1 MKKDIVF
8 LTESMVGAGGV
19 VRVITTWANYFSTHG
34 YKCKII
40 SVVKGEPYFPLHEG
54 IQFKIKTFFF
64 KWKLLSLPLNLLAII
79 PILKECKNSILVVN
93 KSAYIEPIYILRKL
107 GLFKDIQLVYFSHGG
122 NAEFELFY
130 MSRLFTRHRVKMIF
144 SVFDNVVCL
153 FKNTDTTPECV
164 IDEKITFIANPC
176 PLEIYKRDLSQENKT
191 VSFIGRV
198 TKEKG
203 VDTVIKSWKKIE
215 SEHPDWKLSIIGDG
229 KDKTNFI
236 TLASELN
243 LRNISFLPST
253 NDISKY
259 LKETTISVLPSL
271 FEGMP
276 MSIIEARSQGCALVS
291 TSTNGGIKL
300 IDNLK
305 NGLLVNINDTYD
317 LTEKINQL
325 ITDKNLRNALILQG
339 YDDALNYDIQVI
351 ANNWKGILGHDL

>member
-40 SVVKGEPYFPLHEG
+40 SVVKGEPYFPLHDS

-203 VDTVIKSWKKIE
+203 VDILIQSWKSIE
-215 SEHPDWKLSIIGDG
+215 NKHPDWKLFIVGDG
-229 KDKTNFI
+229 KDKSSFESLVDI
-236 TLASELN
+236 LN
-243 LRNISFLPST
+243 LRNITFYPST
-253 NDISKY
+253 NNVTHY
-259 LKETTISVLPSL
+259 LRESDISVLPSL
-271 FEGMP
+271 FEGFGL
-276 MSIIEARSQGCALVS
+276 SLIEARSQGCALIS
-291 TSTNGGIKL
+291 TKTNGGNKI
-300 IDNLK
+300 ITDYK
-305 NGLLVNINDTYD
+305 NGLLVNIGDITD
-317 LTEKINQL
+317 LTNKIELL
-325 ITDKNLRNALILQG
+325 ITDKELRNTLICNG
-339 YDDALNYDIQVI
+339 YKNAGNDDINSISKNWVGVLN
-351 ANNWKGILGHDL
+351 NDL